1 MNRRMSKLDIYSID
15 NVLRAAEINEG
26 RQWPNLVT
34 QCRRPGLSIIIL
46 NLNKP
51 ELIVPLLGQLRCQQ
65 DHFKQHGITLEIVI
79 GDTGS
84 TSLETIACLQE
95 LQKNLDCVVLFDLP
109 YNFSRCN
116 NRLAY
121 EHSSCEMLL
130 FLNNDIILSSDTM
143 LLDLYQ
149 SASRRSDV
157 GIFGALLF
165 FPDGSVQHAGVD
177 FIRDLEFRGLCYH
190 PLSHTRKS
198 VESFPKEIEAPAV
211 TGAFLCIR
219 SILFQEIGGFD
230 ERYSAECQDI
240 DLCLAALRHGFP
252 SLTLNLGATVH
263 LENSTRPKNEENW
276 ADRQRF
282 LRKWGSFIEA
292 MFL

>member
-1 MNRRMSKLDIYSID
+1 MNIRQNKLDIYSID
-15 NVLRAAEINEG
+15 NVSRAAEINEG
-26 RQWPNLVT
+26 RRWPQWVK
-34 QCRRPGLSIIIL
+34 QDIRPGISVIIL

-51 ELIVPLLGQLRCQQ
+51 ELIVPLVRQLRQQQ
-65 DHFKQHGITLEIVI
+65 DHFKQSGVTLEIVI

-84 TSLETIACLQE
+84 SSLETLACLQE
-95 LQKNLDCVVLFDLP
+95 LQKSPDCVVISGLK
-109 YNFSRCN
+109 YNFSCCN

-143 LLDLYQ
+143 LLALYQ
-149 SASRRSDV
+149 AVTRKPDV

-165 FPDGSVQHAGVD
+165 FPDNSIQHAGVD
-177 FIRDLEFRGLCYH
+177 FFRDPELRGLCYH
-190 PLSHTRKS
+190 PLSHTRKTL
-198 VESFPKEIEAPAV
+198 ESLPKEIEAPAV

-219 SILFQEIGGFD
+219 SSLFQEIGGFD

-276 ADRQRF
+276 IDRQRF